1 MVTPAARR
9 EAVAHLKQRYEMSE
23 RRACSVIG
31 ADRSSVRYRHRRP
44 DDAALRERTDLE
56 LVVKKLLKS
65 LCDEARQ
72 GMLDLAP
79 EVMALLRRHHWPG
92 NVRQLHNLLRTA
104 VAMADDGVITP
115 AHLPD
120 DFLDE
125 LRERGG
131 PATGAPPLGTAEE
144 AVSGSPRLQD
154 VTLDAMARMLHQHQ
168 GNVSAAAR
176 ALGISRTTIYRKRHL
191 LPPGVLG

>member
-1 MVTPAARR
+1 MTVICASHKNIKDMIARGDFR
-9 EAVAHLKQRYEMSE
+9 EDLYYRLNGLV
-23 RRACSVIG
+23 
-31 ADRSSVRYRHRRP
+31 VRLP
-44 DDAALRERTDLE
+44 ALRERTDFE
-56 LVVKKLLKS
+56 VVVKKVLKS
-65 LCDEARQ
+65 LCDSGQ
-72 GMLDLAP
+72 QIDISP
-79 EVMALLRRHHWPG
+79 EVMTLLSSYHWPG
-92 NVRQLHNLLRTA
+92 NLRQLHNLLRTA